1 LREKFGKNELEAEED
16 KSLFEKIMEQFE
28 DPLVRILLVA
38 ATITF
43 VFAFTGDGEEGL
55 SAYVEPFVI
64 MLILVVNG
72 IVAIYQD
79 QNAENA
85 LEALMEMQA

>member
-1 LREKFGKNELEAEED
+1 
-16 KSLFEKIMEQFE
+16 
-28 DPLVRILLVA
+28 VA

-43 VFAFTGDGEEGL
+43 VFALTGDEEEGL
-55 SAYVEPFVI
+55 AAFVEPFVI

>member
-1 LREKFGKNELEAEED
+1 
-16 KSLFEKIMEQFE
+16 
-28 DPLVRILLVA
+28 VA

-43 VFAFTGDGEEGL
+43 VFALTGDGEEGL
-55 SAYVEPFVI
+55 SAFVEPFVI